1 MRNNRDEQFKEY
13 KDRTVSSKSSGE
25 IVLTGSLTGAHR
37 VNLPKRIL
45 VHINKNPGIHYRAIW
60 RNLEISKDTLSRNLK
75 KLEEQNKIKIRR
87 EGYFKFFYPI
97 GIKRIPF
104 SLTPMQKKIFNI
116 VEKDAGSTYNKI
128 GKVLNRTPENIL
140 YHMKNL
146 IKIGLVHSKKVDNQ
160 LHWFPAETDNNKK

>member
-160 LHWFPAETDNNKK
+160 LHWFPTETDDKDE